1 MVFDNGSKVSK
12 LNIIRYLSFLSYAI
26 FIGFLTLSG
35 LFNKP
40 VLGIGKNSLIILFS
54 VIYIIY
60 VVYVYIRNYN
70 FFKYNDEGGKLVFR
84 FISLRPFDNK
94 KRSIEIVKKKFT
106 GYKIR
111 NSFLNIKVDLLLS
124 VKTRNGVANY
134 PPISITALT
143 NKEKEYLKTSLNQAV
158 G

>member
-1 MVFDNGSKVSK
+1 MFFDNGSKVSK
-12 LNIIRYLSFLSYAI
+12 LNIIRYLSFLAYAI
-26 FIGFLTLSG
+26 SIGFLTLSG

-40 VLGIGKNSLIILFS
+40 VLGIDKNSFIIAFS

-94 KRSIEIVKKKFT
+94 KRSIEIVKEKFT
-106 GYKIR
+106 GYKIQK
-111 NSFLNIKVDLLLS
+111 SFFNFKVDLILS
-124 VKTRNGVANY
+124 VKSKKGVVNY
-134 PPISITALT
+134 LAD
-143 NKEKEYLKTSLNQAV
+143 KD
-158 G
+158 